1 MSTFQV
7 ARTASVIALLAL
19 SIAGCAAGG
28 SGDAASDEA
37 QTAVAAAT
45 TDAPVSTTAPDT
57 AAEVPAPDADPLAD
71 LCAYLPPDAAAM
83 ALGEPVDGGTAKHG
97 AAFDNASCRYQATG
111 SSVSLTIWFH
121 PDLTRDDWEATMVKT
136 GMADQEVVSGIG
148 ESAYRRIGS
157 STSSEIKLTAFE
169 TDHDVWVIIAGA
181 HESDAMS
188 TALETI
194 ALSVLAAVD

>member
-7 ARTASVIALLAL
+7 ARNASVIALLAL
-19 SIAGCAAGG
+19 SIAGCAADG

-37 QTAVAAAT
+37 QTAVAAAN
-45 TDAPVSTTAPDT
+45 TDAPVPSTAPDT
-57 AAEVPAPDADPLAD
+57 VAEVNAPAADPLAD
-71 LCAYLPPDAAAM
+71 LCAYLPPDAAATV
-83 ALGEPVDGGTAKHG
+83 LGQPVDGGTAKHG
-97 AAFDNASCRYQATG
+97 AAFDNASCRYLATG
-111 SSVSLTIWFH
+111 SSASLTIWYH
-121 PDLTRDDWEATMVKT
+121 PDLERGDWEATLVKT

-181 HESDAMS
+181 HEPAALS
-188 TALETI
+188 TAVEAI